1 MDGIF
6 VDRKTISAQ
15 MINNINANSSIMLDV
30 HLMCNEP
37 LKSIKEFAKAGANII
52 TVHYEAFSEKD
63 KLNKCIDEIHKSD
76 CLAGLAFNPSTA
88 IKDIKV
94 YLHKLDLVLAM
105 SVVPGKSGQKF
116 MTDVLDK
123 IKELDKIRRE
133 NSFKYKIEVDGGINP
148 ETAPQAV
155 EAGVD
160 ILVSGSYI
168 YQAKDRELAIKTLK
182 GL

>member
-1 MDGIF
+1 MKKDVLISVSTDPVQDYQSLIDYVKDIQGKVDFLHCDVMDGIF

-76 CLAGLAFNPSTA
+76 CLAGLAFNPSTS

-94 YLHKLDLVLAM
+94 YLHKLDLVSSDD
-105 SVVPGKSGQKF
+105 SVVEFS
-116 MTDVLDK
+116 
-123 IKELDKIRRE
+123 
-133 NSFKYKIEVDGGINP
+133 SFKIPSSVNINLSPNPPTFLKIFK
-148 ETAPQAV
+148 
-155 EAGVD
+155 
-160 ILVSGSYI
+160 S
-168 YQAKDRELAIKTLK
+168 
-182 GL
+182 